1 MSFPKATL
9 ISTRSQPRHVC
20 PIQGRGC
27 FWLFPQLGTRL
38 LGLGLL
44 QKGESEAGGPVRP
57 RGKFVLQWSP
67 PGVERVADIVVQ
79 EAAQRRHVD
88 VGKPGQASQEV
99 GWVLVCAEQASK
111 LGVEETFGHFPEE
124 EKRGTT
130 EKDSKQSV
138 LNRNRFSFFT
148 RLILQERKLARRAAS
163 TSNQKNSLAVHHPND
178 SDHISC

>member
-1 MSFPKATL
+1 M
-9 ISTRSQPRHVC
+9 
-20 PIQGRGC
+20 
-27 FWLFPQLGTRL
+27 GTRL

-44 QKGESEAGGPVRP
+44 QEGESEAGGPVRP
-57 RGKFVLQWSP
+57 CGKFMLQWSP
-67 PGVERVADIVVQ
+67 PGVERVADVVVQ

-130 EKDSKQSV
+130 ENDSKQSV
-138 LNRNRFSFFT
+138 FKLLKSKSLFFFHKT
-148 RLILQERKLARRAAS
+148 HFTGEK
-163 TSNQKNSLAVHHPND
+163 
-178 SDHISC
+178 IS